1 MGCAASIAKTSTQD
15 TRIVPND
22 DDGFTLDDTPSFNQL
37 SCEKFQPPTYKQQ
50 LLTMQKQD
58 QDQNKASGA
67 MGIFNGYDSSAADTD
82 YDSSRSCSIDSNMSE
97 DQLSLLRSSDIK
109 NDLTDFFGASTK
121 MDVSERA
128 LERRPSA
135 VERSRRSAAA
145 AKFSNTNRQ
154 Y

>member
-1 MGCAASIAKTSTQD
+1 
-15 TRIVPND
+15 
-22 DDGFTLDDTPSFNQL
+22 
-37 SCEKFQPPTYKQQ
+37 
-50 LLTMQKQD
+50 MQKQD

-121 MDVSERA
+121 MDVSEKA

>member
-1 MGCAASIAKTSTQD
+1 MGCAASTAKTSTQD
-15 TRIVPND
+15 TKIVPND
-22 DDGFTLDDTPSFNQL
+22 DDGPPSCNQL

-50 LLTMQKQD
+50 LLSMQEQE

-67 MGIFNGYDSSAADTD
+67 MGMFNGYNSSAADTD

-97 DQLSLLRSSDIK
+97 DQLSLLRSNSFLK
-109 NDLTDFFGASTK
+109 NDLTGFFGASTK
-121 MDVSERA
+121 MDLSETA